1 MKRKTFSIC
10 LCLVFILSLIVFA
23 GCFDSGIS
31 AEFVRFNIGKRN
43 SGDSYLDFTIRLDN
57 KSDHEEFI
65 LDSDFEVEIN
75 GKAVNTKSFL
85 YEYEEVFI
93 VGYPSVKS
101 KEILTLRVRAIAE
114 IKFEER
120 NSILVKYKDKILVQ
134 DNVLFHEN
142 GSK

>member
-65 LDSDFEVEIN
+65 LDSD
-75 GKAVNTKSFL
+75 
-85 YEYEEVFI
+85 EEVFI

-101 KEILTLRVRAIAE
+101 KEILTLRLRAIAE